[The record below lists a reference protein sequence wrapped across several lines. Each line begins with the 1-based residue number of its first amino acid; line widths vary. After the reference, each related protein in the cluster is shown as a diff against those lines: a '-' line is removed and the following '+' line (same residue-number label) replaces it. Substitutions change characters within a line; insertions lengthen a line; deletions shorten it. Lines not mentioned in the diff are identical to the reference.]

1 MTLDNMT
8 FLGEEII
15 LRAEKVEKKEED
27 AFHSSNMNHEK
38 DMYAK
43 FKIVKVGKKQ
53 IELKEGDLVLVNK
66 NGLAKELTIEDG
78 GILKDTYAL
87 MNATRIF
94 CKLDV

>member
-1 MTLDNMT
+1 MLDNMT

-15 LRAEKVEKKEED
+15 LHAEKVEKKEED

-38 DMYAK
+38 DMYGK

-53 IELKEGDLVLVNK
+53 LELKEGDLVLVNK
-66 NGLAKELTIEDG
+66 NGLSKELTLEDG